1 MDIVSASPVV
11 GKTLELPSKS
21 VEIFNEPTDDASL
34 VALVKSIDPV
44 NGETSLATMK
54 AGIVLPE
61 GALAKLSDDEL
72 ATYAGKLLAFIK
84 VLVRAIFLYSTD
96 EQFVR
101 LFTPTARL
109 LRALHRELTTPIEGQ
124 MGGAAGGAD
133 FETWSED
140 FLPKGGMRGGVGEES
155 NAAAQPQVTAQTLQ
169 LAQALQSGQL
179 ALESQKQQ
187 LDVQKL
193 QAEMLQL
200 HLTNVAASTRT
211 QVTRA
216 DLAKRILQQ
225 ADPTAPWVMTLNAV
239 LYSVV
244 IEGGLVATVHYAGK
258 GVGGLG
264 LMLTIVVIEVYTAWT
279 SFSVKDSMS
288 KMGGAIG
295 AGTFA
300 LAAGTIGG
308 LTNGVTN
315 LFGYGDVIKSDEKE
329 EVIGP
334 VPIGQRTELKYLEK
348 TKLWAER
355 IDFFLGEMGK
365 TLFGETDPEV
375 AQAFKLC
382 FVGIVFFVLFY
393 FVRHLLDVM
402 EEARIKRKVD
412 LANNTQ
418 FNQQVN
424 AGTLPP
430 MLAMAANPAP
440 MAAAPAL
447 LTTTTLLPNTPMAP
461 LAPMLGNAPAM
472 PMLGDTTQSGTGK
485 KKRRTFRNRKAKK
498 TKTRAV
504 AFRY

>member
-1 MDIVSASPVV
+1 
-11 GKTLELPSKS
+11 
-21 VEIFNEPTDDASL
+21 
-34 VALVKSIDPV
+34 
-44 NGETSLATMK
+44 
-54 AGIVLPE
+54 
-61 GALAKLSDDEL
+61 
-72 ATYAGKLLAFIK
+72 
-84 VLVRAIFLYSTD
+84 
-96 EQFVR
+96 
-101 LFTPTARL
+101 
-109 LRALHRELTTPIEGQ
+109 
-124 MGGAAGGAD
+124 MGGAAGTD

-140 FLPKGGMRGGVGEES
+140 FLPKGGMRGGVGEE
-155 NAAAQPQVTAQTLQ
+155 ATQPQVTAQTLQ

-193 QAEMLQL
+193 QTEMLQL

-216 DLAKRILQQ
+216 ELAKRILQQ

-264 LMLTIVVIEVYTAWT
+264 LLLTIVVIEFYTAWT

-300 LAAGTIGG
+300 VAAGTLGG

-315 LFGYGDVIKSDEKE
+315 LFGYGDVIKAEEKE

-334 VPIGQRTELKYLEK
+334 VPIEQRTELKYLEK

-355 IDFFLGEMGK
+355 IDFFLSEMGK

-393 FVRHLLDVM
+393 FVRHLLDVI

-430 MLAMAANPAP
+430 MLSMAANPVP

-461 LAPMLGNAPAM
+461 MAPMLGNTPAL
-472 PMLGDTTQSGTGK
+472 PMLGDTTQAGTGK

-504 AFRY
+504 AFKY